1 MRNYCLGLGLLLA
14 FCACKKKDKDDTSP
28 SAPFKTEN
36 VEKQIAVLT
45 DRMKIPGVAVALVGP
60 DGIIWSKTAGMANI
74 GKKEA
79 VTAKTVFKIG
89 SFAKPFIGLSIMRLV
104 EDGRLNL
111 DTDVN
116 TYLPF
121 KVQNPKNPD
130 KKITLRML
138 MSHTSGIADTT
149 YALRLLTDFLSP
161 NSDHPMPLSEFVRGM
176 LTPSGKFYAGSTFID
191 DRDTTI
197 FSYCNVGSAL
207 AAYIVEVTVKEDFG
221 AWSYRQF
228 IAPLG
233 TTALVWHLRDYTTQP
248 FAMPY
253 DIDRQPIGNYSMV
266 DYCTGGLHAS
276 LADLSTFA
284 GMLVNKGAKDGKQM
298 VAVSTLEAMGK
309 VQFPKAQ
316 DVYGLFWQHR
326 KVGNQ
331 DIFGHGGDVPG
342 SHAQVYVNYA
352 TKRAAVVMINGD
364 YKDEDEAEWYKLRDM
379 LFEL

>member
-74 GKKEA
+74 EKKEA

-104 EDGRLNL
+104 ENGRLQL
-111 DTDVN
+111 DTDIN

-138 MSHTSGIADTT
+138 MSHTSGITDTT
-149 YALRLLTDFLSP
+149 YALRLLTDFLVP
-161 NSDHPMPLSEFVRGM
+161 GSDHPMPLSEFVREM

-197 FSYCNVGSAL
+197 FSYSNVGSAL
-207 AAYIVEVTVKEDFG
+207 AAYIVEATVKEDFG

-253 DIDRQPIGNYSMV
+253 DINRQPIGNYSMV

-276 LADLSTFA
+276 LADLCTFA

-298 VAVSTLEAMGK
+298 IAVSTLEAMGK

-316 DVYGLFWQHR
+316 EVYGLFWQHR
-326 KVGNQ
+326 KAGHQ

-364 YKDEDEAEWYKLRDM
+364 YRDEDEAEWYKLRDM

>member
-28 SAPFKTEN
+28 SASFKTEN

-45 DRMKIPGVAVALVGP
+45 DRVKIPGVAVALVGP
-60 DGIIWSKTAGMANI
+60 DGIIWSKTAGMANLE
-74 GKKEA
+74 KKEA

-89 SFAKPFIGLSIMRLV
+89 SFAKPLIGLSIMRLV
-104 EDGRLNL
+104 ENGQLNL
-111 DTDVN
+111 DADIN

-121 KVQNPKNPD
+121 KVQNPRNPGR
-130 KKITLRML
+130 KITLRAL
-138 MSHTSGIADTT
+138 MSHSSGICDST
-149 YALRLLTDFLSP
+149 YALRAETDILIADV
-161 NSDHPMPLSEFVRGM
+161 DHPMPLSEFVREM
-176 LTPSGKFYAGSTFID
+176 LTPSGKLYATSTFHD
-191 DRDTTI
+191 DRNTTI
-197 FSYCNVGSAL
+197 FSYSNVGSAL
-207 AAYIVEVTVKEDFG
+207 AAYIVELTVKEDFG

-233 TTALVWHLRDYTTQP
+233 TTTLVWHLRDYATQP

-253 DIDRQPIGNYSMV
+253 NIDRQPIGNYSMV
-266 DYCTGGLHAS
+266 DYCTGGLHAN

-284 GMLVNKGAKDGKQM
+284 RMLVNNGVKDGKQIIT
-298 VAVSTLEAMGK
+298 AGTLEAMGK
-309 VQFPKAQ
+309 VQNPRAQ

-326 KVGNQ
+326 KAGSQ

-342 SHAQVYVNYA
+342 SHMQLYINYA

-364 YKDEDEAEWYKLRDM
+364 YNDDGEVEWLKLRDM